1 MLSGH
6 AFRSTEHA
14 NEESI
19 QAKAHAAQ
27 LTETVKRLQTS
38 LAQVGGELEV
48 VKAAKS
54 QLERERLSE
63 MESLEELR
71 R

>member
-1 MLSGH
+1 M
-6 AFRSTEHA
+6 
-14 NEESI
+14 

-27 LTETVKRLQTS
+27 LTEAVKRLQTS

-54 QLERERLSE
+54 QLERERQSE